1 MLECHTVNLLNI
13 LIYESRGD
21 EELIVYILNK
31 TIPSY
36 MAGSSASS
44 MLMPLLAIAGTL
56 LAFLGTMIAA
66 GKLSKFLPKDIG
78 RDYAHDGKLSAGKPR
93 GAGIIFVLVFLVSVG
108 LFGPLNREILFYHI
122 LIFAAMMT
130 GFLDDAAKAPWGE
143 YKKGLLDLLI
153 AVGIA
158 VNYLYF
164 NGNEVNLAIFNVSF
178 TIPIWLYGIL
188 IVLLIWT
195 SINVTNCA
203 DGVDGLSGTLTIITL
218 FSFFMA
224 NIIMPNRSVR
234 GFGVNY
240 VIILFV
246 VCILG
251 YLWYNATPSKLLMGD
266 AGSRAMG
273 LFIGITALKSGRP
286 LLFILF
292 AIVII
297 LDGGLG
303 LIKVTLLRFLKIH
316 ILKNTRTPLH
326 DQVRKVDGWSN
337 TQTVFRFAIIQI
349 IVSAITIFLIFLH

>member
-36 MAGSSASS
+36 MAGRSASS

-56 LAFLGTMIAA
+56 LAFLGTMIAT
-66 GKLSKFLPKDIG
+66 GKLNKFLPKDIG

-122 LIFAAMMT
+122 LRFAAMMT
-130 GFLDDAAKAPWGE
+130 GFLDDAVKAPWGE

-224 NIIMPNRSVR
+224 NIIMQNRSVR

-246 VCILG
+246 VCIHG
-251 YLWYNATPSKLLMGD
+251 YLRYNATPSNLLMGD

-303 LIKVTLLRFLKIH
+303 LIKVTLLLFLKIH
-316 ILKNTRTPLH
+316 ILKNKRTPLH